1 MTVENPPAPREPSA
15 IARIGWAVV
24 ATALLA
30 AWIGW
35 RMGWIWALAGVFGI
49 FVHEFGHLLVINALG
64 SGPSRI
70 RIIPFFG
77 GAATMPK
84 PPSTEFKGVLM
95 ALAGPLF
102 GLLATA
108 PFFAATWITGDRRWI
123 GGAFFIAV
131 INLINL
137 APAPPLDGSK
147 ALGPALARVHP
158 WLEKA
163 ALLVVGVLAV
173 IWALKTGNTLFGV
186 FVGVATLGSLRAG
199 AVRPSSERLTVV
211 QAVASAAL
219 WLVTLGLC
227 FVVVSQAARH
237 G

>member
-1 MTVENPPAPREPSA
+1 MTVENPPAPREPSPA
-15 IARIGWAVV
+15 ARIGWAIA

-30 AWIGW
+30 LWIGW
-35 RMGWIWALAGVFGI
+35 RMGWVWALAGIIGV

-77 GAATMPK
+77 GVATMAK
-84 PPSTEFKGVLM
+84 PPATEFKGVLM

-108 PFFAATWITGDRRWI
+108 PFFIATWISGDRRWI

-158 WLEKA
+158 WLERA
-163 ALLVVGVLAV
+163 ALLIVGVLAV
-173 IWALKTGNTLFGV
+173 VWALKTGNTLFGV
-186 FVGVATLGSLRAG
+186 FVGVATLGSLRTG
-199 AVRPSSERLTVV
+199 VVRPPTGRLSVT
-211 QAVASAAL
+211 QALAATGLWLAVLALCFLVASEAA
-219 WLVTLGLC
+219 V
-227 FVVVSQAARH
+227 H